1 MRRSVRIAT
10 VTLGAV
16 IFAWAVFSAGFF
28 TGNVAA
34 VRGVQPLAQFAGVP
48 AASPPAE
55 VGDIDFGIFWEAW
68 NAIQDNFYRG
78 PLDPGDLRE
87 GAINGMAEATDD
99 PHTRFQNQADARRAR
114 DQLQGSFDGVGIRIT
129 FKDDL
134 PFILQPI
141 AGSPAEKA
149 GVGTNEFVLA
159 VDGVSTESMTLA
171 DFGERVRGPRG
182 TTVVLTLRPEGS
194 EIARDVEIVRSRILV
209 PSVRSRRIEDLGY
222 VRITSFTSR
231 TIDELSDSLDGFRED
246 GIAGLIIDL
255 RNNPGGLLDASV
267 KVSAQFLAD
276 GSLIVAQESRDEP
289 RTEWRVGQ
297 DTGDTD
303 TPMAVLM
310 NGGSASASE
319 IVAGALQ
326 AHQRAELIG
335 EATFGKG
342 SVQELHRLSDDSLI
356 RITSGIW
363 ITPAGVNLSGEGLFP
378 DIPIEAGDADLGSDD
393 DPVLQAAVRL
403 LHGEDPVVQPAIEPR
418 NRPAA

>member
-16 IFAWAVFSAGFF
+16 VFAWAVFSAGFL

-48 AASPPAE
+48 AAAPPAE
-55 VGDIDFGIFWEAW
+55 VGDIDFGVFWEAW
-68 NAIQDNFYRG
+68 NTIQNNFYRG
-78 PLDPGDLRE
+78 PLDPDKLRE
-87 GAINGMAEATDD
+87 GAISGLAEATDD
-99 PHTRFQNQADARRAR
+99 PHTRFQNPDDARRAR
-114 DQLQGSFDGVGIRIT
+114 DHLHGSFDGIGIRLT
-129 FKDDL
+129 LKDDL

-141 AGSPAEKA
+141 AGSPAERA

-159 VDGVSTESMTLA
+159 VDGVSTESMSLA
-171 DFGERVRGPRG
+171 DFGHRVRGPRG
-182 TTVVLTLRPEGS
+182 TTVVLNLRAEGS
-194 EIARDVEIVRSRILV
+194 EIARDVEMVRDRILV
-209 PSVRSRRIEDLGY
+209 PSVVSRRIGDLGY
-222 VRITSFTSR
+222 ARITSFTSR
-231 TIDELSDSLDGFRED
+231 TVNELHNALDGFRED
-246 GIAGLIIDL
+246 GIAGLIVDL

-267 KVSAQFLAD
+267 KVSALFLAD
-276 GSLIVAQESRDEP
+276 ESVIVTQESRHEP

-297 DTGDTD
+297 NTGDTD
-303 TPMAVLM
+303 TLMVVLI

-326 AHQRAELIG
+326 AHQRADLIG
-335 EATFGKG
+335 KATFGKG

-378 DIPIEAGDADLGSDD
+378 DIVIEAGDAEPGSDD

-403 LHGEDPVVQPAIEPR
+403 LHGEDPVEAPATAP
-418 NRPAA
+418 